1 MSHYYNLCQRYHGQ
15 NVTLTCRDGSRHVGR
30 IVRVTPRTV
39 YIQPVGGRRLGGF
52 GFGFYGGYYGGFY
65 GGYSPIGIPLA
76 FVTGLVLGG
85 LLFW

>member
-15 NVTLTCRDGSRHVGR
+15 NVTLSCRDGSRYSGR

-39 YIQPVGGRRLGGF
+39 YIQPTGGRSFGGF
-52 GFGFYGGYYGGFY
+52 GYGYYGGFY

-85 LLFW
+85 LLLW